1 MKKQIILLALALC
14 TFGLAAQN
22 NEPYEFKEFKR
33 VAATEVKSQDQTG
46 TCWAFSTA
54 SFLESEA
61 QRLGKG
67 SFNFSEM
74 YVVRHIYKM
83 KCENYVRRQGK
94 SQFGEGGLAHDLIAA
109 VKTYGIM
116 PESDY
121 PGRKDLKK
129 PFKHSSLESS
139 LKQKCD
145 DMVKL
150 AADKKL
156 TGNWIQEIETLLD
169 AEFGKVPLQFE
180 VNGTM
185 FTPTS
190 YRDYLGINADDYV
203 TITSFTHHPFYEKF
217 ILEIPDN
224 WANGTFYNLP
234 LNEMMRCLN
243 YSIQQGYS
251 VEWDADVSNRGFN
264 HKNGVGIVPEVEW
277 KDKDA
282 AALENT
288 FKMWEPE
295 KQITQEYRQQLFDS
309 QETMDD
315 HLMHITAILNE
326 EHGGLFYAVK
336 NSWGET
342 SAFKGYVNCSEAYLR
357 LNTISFTV
365 HKNALP
371 QDTRRLLGLESGEV
385 NIEKNKVKTGV
396 PGRLKPSTSKTV
408 PAQMAPA
415 QNVAPA
421 SKQ

>member
-1 MKKQIILLALALC
+1 MKKQIILFALA
-14 TFGLAAQN
+14 FGILSLAAQN

-33 VAATEVKSQDQTG
+33 VSATEVKSQDKTG

-94 SQFGEGGLAHDLIAA
+94 AQFGQGGLAHDLLAA
-109 VKTYGIM
+109 VKNYGIM

-129 PFKHSSLESS
+129 PYDHESIEPS
-139 LKQKCD
+139 LKKKCD
-145 DMVKL
+145 ELVKL
-150 AADKKL
+150 AADSKL
-156 TGNWIQEIETLLD
+156 TSDWGKEIESILD

-185 FTPTS
+185 FTPVS
-190 YRDYLGINADDYV
+190 FRDFLGINPDDYV
-203 TITSFTHHPFYEKF
+203 TITSFSHHPFYEKF

-224 WANGTFYNLP
+224 WANGYFYNLP
-234 LNEMMRCLN
+234 INEMMRCLN

-264 HKNGVGIVPEVEW
+264 HRNGIGIVPELDW

-282 AALENT
+282 KAQENT
-288 FKMWEPE
+288 FKIWEAE
-295 KQITQEYRQQLFDS
+295 KQVTQEYRQQLFDS

-342 SAFKGYVNCSEAYLR
+342 SNLKGYVNCSEAYMR

-365 HKNALP
+365 NKSALP

-385 NIEKNKVKTGV
+385 NIENKINKKAVLPT
-396 PGRLKPSTSKTV
+396 RIKPSPNVT
-408 PAQMAPA
+408 APV
-415 QNVAPA
+415 QTTPSQVKPN